1 MLVMVEGLVGKHVST
16 GELAGPGGGGDDDM
30 GEGAQNGEGGDNN
43 MGALQDVE
51 GEGAQIGEGGVGDTG
66 ALQDVEG
73 AQIGEGG
80 VDDTGALQDDDGAH
94 NPTVDGISIAD
105 VDLEMTQIVMYED
118 GDASQEDLNN

>member
-51 GEGAQIGEGGVGDTG
+51 GEGAQIGEGGV
-66 ALQDVEG
+66 
-73 AQIGEGG
+73 
-80 VDDTGALQDDDGAH
+80 DDTGALKDDDGAH
-94 NPTVDGISIAD
+94 NHTVDGISIAD